1 MNKQTNKHELE
12 HWWLE
17 AGRVNK
23 TGDNVLLF
31 ALHSNKIL
39 NILQINMYTVH
50 AIHLRMTKL
59 ANMCV

>member
-39 NILQINMYTVH
+39 NILQINLTVINH
-50 AIHLRMTKL
+50 GLKD
-59 ANMCV
+59 